1 MRGNPRSA
9 LSLSPDGTA
18 GKNLGGLIVRET
30 DRTGRRARLGAL
42 AMLGALGVLA
52 ALGVSCGTGARQAP
66 AVATPSTAPPSID
79 RPSGHVAAYDAGW
92 RVGRGLYDEGG
103 KGTAV
108 REVVWGGCVRRSL
121 TARPRAVVDRDRGA
135 WVLGCRQGVGG
146 RPHRRPP
153 ARPVTRREPDPELL
167 TAFRSWAARGGAR
180 EPAAMAARVVL
191 VHLGDD
197 AYDVELTSSYGT
209 GDARAGAADLA
220 DAFVRWW
227 DGDDGDAGVAWNLL
241 VLTRDGERL
250 LVRDL

>member
-1 MRGNPRSA
+1 M
-9 LSLSPDGTA
+9 
-18 GKNLGGLIVRET
+18 RET
-30 DRTGRRARLGAL
+30 DRTGRRARLRAVATLGV
-42 AMLGALGVLA
+42 LGALGVLA
-52 ALGVSCGTGARQAP
+52 ALAVSCGTGARQAP
-66 AVATPSTAPPSID
+66 AVAPPSTAPRSTD
-79 RPSGHVAAYDAGW
+79 RPSAHVAAFDAGW

-146 RPHRRPP
+146 QPHRRPP
-153 ARPVTRREPDPELL
+153 TRPVTRREPDPELL

-180 EPAAMAARVVL
+180 ESAAMATRVVL

-209 GDARAGAADLA
+209 GDTRTGAADLA
-220 DAFVRWW
+220 DTFVRWW

-250 LVRDL
+250 LVRNL